1 MASLPAGRLLER
13 SDIIHVCRYFHA
25 RDCFHAFVLR
35 HWPGKWPVDSELTTA
50 WMHAA
55 TRRYSFTPPAP
66 AGSQL
71 AAHARPGPGRRGSAI
86 RTAQVWR
93 ANAAK
98 TYGATT
104 SSSLTLS
111 SHRAA
116 GPNYPPARGRRRAA
130 YSVTARGVDCAALEP
145 AFGPCPPLSLTGPPL
160 GRAAHSEPQDQAALL
175 SVTARVTARVVESCV
190 AAPSA
195 AGRRRV
201 TVSGP
206 SSQQGRWWLDS
217 R

>member
-1 MASLPAGRLLER
+1 MWLTLAVGHLQ
-13 SDIIHVCRYFHA
+13 YFHA
-25 RDCFHAFVLR
+25 RDCFHALVRR

-66 AGSQL
+66 AGSLL

-116 GPNYPPARGRRRAA
+116 GPSYPPARGRRRAA

-160 GRAAHSEPQDQAALL
+160 GRAAHSVKARSVDWAALASPPLSLSTAGDPQDRAAL
-175 SVTARVTARVVESCV
+175 SVTARVVES
-190 AAPSA
+190 
-195 AGRRRV
+195 
-201 TVSGP
+201 
-206 SSQQGRWWLDS
+206 
-217 R
+217 